1 MTDEQRGELSPE
13 AILMCSDGGFRV
25 LDLRIAVRRYF
36 MGARTRICSYSSYSP
51 PRTSLFLGVEGITAI
66 QGYRDEI
73 MSRKGGSRGKEEP
86 LVARTGLG
94 VCSHAPELQSI
105 SLSPACRYKAGPHV
119 GICRS
124 PCIADGSR
132 QVLGMKDVLLS
143 NTSGC
148 RQVMRLLVPMLLEV
162 ACRKYRN
169 VQPHVVAAVNGG
181 DASKA
186 TTLSRE
192 IRDVQPI
199 AAWPSKRGPGR
210 EKQLGASRRR
220 SFMKARST

>member
-1 MTDEQRGELSPE
+1 
-13 AILMCSDGGFRV
+13 
-25 LDLRIAVRRYF
+25 
-36 MGARTRICSYSSYSP
+36 
-51 PRTSLFLGVEGITAI
+51 
-66 QGYRDEI
+66 
-73 MSRKGGSRGKEEP
+73 
-86 LVARTGLG
+86 
-94 VCSHAPELQSI
+94 
-105 SLSPACRYKAGPHV
+105 
-119 GICRS
+119 
-124 PCIADGSR
+124 
-132 QVLGMKDVLLS
+132 MKDVLLS